1 LIPWDPCV
9 HVVEEKNQLLKV
21 VLSLPH
27 TFTWVYVNTHTRKDR
42 GKRYFIF
49 KKPRKEIKHSI
60 YKIRTFMEQK
70 QKNPSITLFLYLKL
84 KEILES
90 LLSDK
95 Y

>member
-1 LIPWDPCV
+1 
-9 HVVEEKNQLLKV
+9 
-21 VLSLPH
+21 
-27 TFTWVYVNTHTRKDR
+27 
-42 GKRYFIF
+42 
-49 KKPRKEIKHSI
+49 
-60 YKIRTFMEQK
+60 MEQK